1 MDGLIPTHLLNKYIY
16 YNSVKI
22 RILINNIKTSNGGN
36 INSKLFSKNSKPSII
51 PVIEDSEEFG
61 RFIGL
66 KVSIKVKNVQ
76 NDTLS

>member
-36 INSKLFSKNSKPSII
+36 INSKLFSKNSKPPII
-51 PVIEDSEEFG
+51 PVIEDSEE
-61 RFIGL
+61 FIGL

>member
-22 RILINNIKTSNGGN
+22 RILINNIKTSNGEN
-36 INSKLFSKNSKPSII
+36 INSKLFSKNSKPPII
-51 PVIEDSEEFG
+51 PVIEDSEE
-61 RFIGL
+61 FIGL